1 MSSVETVSTRTPT
14 PSAHPTTVPLR
25 AANGQTASIVVL
37 AVAAFVIVTTEF
49 LIVGL
54 LPALARDLSISISTA
69 GQLVTLFAFVVMLF
83 GPVLTAWLSH
93 IERKRLF
100 VTILLIFAA
109 SNALAAMAPNV
120 WVLAI
125 ARFVPALALPVFWGT
140 ASETAAKLAGPA
152 GAGGAVSKV
161 YLGISAAMLFGIP
174 LGTLAA
180 DAMGWRGAFWALAA
194 LSLVVALMLQQAMP
208 TLQKS
213 PRVRLAEQARI
224 LRNPFFVANVALSVL
239 VFTAMFTAYT
249 YLAETLEHAAGIAP
263 AHVGWW
269 LMGFGAVGLVGNWLG
284 GRWVDA
290 RPLAT
295 TAAFCALLALGMALT
310 MLLAGTTWLW
320 LALALALWGV
330 ANTALYPVCQ
340 IRVMKSASH
349 AQALAGTLNVSAAN
363 AGIGLGAVL
372 GGFSISA
379 WGAGRVGYVAAVVA
393 LLAVAAVPFV
403 ARLGRRFRSA

>member
-1 MSSVETVSTRTPT
+1 MSRVLSSTLPLSASSP
-14 PSAHPTTVPLR
+14 PSAARGHNLAVF
-25 AANGQTASIVVL
+25 VL

-54 LPALARDLSISISTA
+54 LPALARDLSVSVSAA
-69 GQLVTLFAFVVMLF
+69 GQLVTLFALVVMLF

-100 VTILLIFAA
+100 VAILLLFAGA
-109 SNALAAMAPNV
+109 NALAALAPNV
-120 WVLAI
+120 GVLAI

-140 ASETAAKLAGPA
+140 ASETAGQLAGPA
-152 GAGGAVSKV
+152 RAGQAVSRV

-180 DAMGWRGAFWALAA
+180 DAIGWRGAFWVLAA
-194 LSLVVALMLQQAMP
+194 LSLAIAAMVQWCMPRLQATQR
-208 TLQKS
+208 L
-213 PRVRLAEQARI
+213 RLAEQARI
-224 LRNPFFVANVALSVL
+224 LRDPVFVANVALSVL

-263 AHVGWW
+263 AQVGWW

-284 GRWVDA
+284 GRWVG
-290 RPLAT
+290 RHPLAT
-295 TAAFCALLALGMALT
+295 TAAFCALLAVGMALT
-310 MLLAGTTWLW
+310 MLLAGAARVWLG
-320 LALALALWGV
+320 LALAVWGV

-340 IRVMKSASH
+340 IRVMQAASH

-363 AGIGLGAVL
+363 AGIAFGAVL
-372 GGFSISA
+372 GGLSIPA
-379 WGAGRVGYVAAVVA
+379 WGAGNVGYVAAAIA
-393 LLAVAAVPFV
+393 LLAVVAVPAV
-403 ARLGRRFRSA
+403 AWLKKP